1 MPSGDVRK
9 ASSPS
14 ESRNRGV
21 KNRRRLD
28 SVDSLSNAASRSDRA
43 FVRVLISRYLTQAAD
58 PNLEH
63 ACPLTV
69 LLPEVARARAKI
81 AGAAEA
87 FLVDALKLDVPP
99 RRRAIARKRP
109 VKSRRGV

>member
-1 MPSGDVRK
+1 M
-9 ASSPS
+9 
-14 ESRNRGV
+14 

-28 SVDSLSNAASRSDRA
+28 SGDSLSNAASRSDRA
-43 FVRVLISRYLTQAAD
+43 FVRVLIPRYLTQAAD
-58 PNLEH
+58 PTLEH

-69 LLPEVARARAKI
+69 LLPEVARSKSAFRDEFAARTA
-81 AGAAEA
+81 ALLRAAEA